1 MRLGDREGVQED
13 KSPDPFTGPKLTSQE
28 GTKLKQ
34 NDNEIETLADIAVP
48 VSPSPK
54 SFLVL

>member
-1 MRLGDREGVQED
+1 MLGDREGVQEN

-34 NDNEIETLADIAVP
+34 NANEIETLADIAAP
-48 VSPSPK
+48 VSPSPN
-54 SFLVL
+54 SFSVL